1 MQGNTN
7 PLQKL
12 QLGVMGAVAEFERC
26 LILERQREGIELA
39 KKKVDTSSIKAKV
52 KNVIDFC
59 NLLLESIGDDK
70 LSAEECD
77 RIVDSAEKLIQ

>member
-1 MQGNTN
+1 M
-7 PLQKL
+7 KI
-12 QLGVMGAVAEFERC
+12 
-26 LILERQREGIELA
+26 LIKYFAKKYIISIINDSLELA

-59 NLLLESIGDDK
+59 NLLLESIEDDK

>member
-1 MQGNTN
+1 MKT
-7 PLQKL
+7 
-12 QLGVMGAVAEFERC
+12 
-26 LILERQREGIELA
+26 LIKYFAKKYIISIINDSLELA
-39 KKKVDTSSIKAKV
+39 KKKVDTNSIKAKV

-59 NLLLESIGDDK
+59 NLLLESINDDK